1 MKPATHRFH
10 ELDFLRGM
18 ACISVLAFHFLSRGP
33 RHQLM
38 PGLDFPLLEP
48 IAHFGYLGVQLFFVL
63 SGFVIMM
70 SAEGATARSFAA
82 SRVSRLYPG
91 LWIAAT
97 LTAGAAWLLGDS
109 RFQASG
115 TEFLVNLSM
124 VPAWFGIPYVDG
136 AYWSLG
142 CELHFYILV
151 WLTIRL
157 GLLSRFEQLMACWL
171 LISTVNAI
179 RPIWPVEFWLNAK
192 WAPFFVAGG
201 VFYQVRRH
209 GFSPFRLGLLGAAF
223 ALAAFYTGWDGPA
236 EAAVGAAPLAR
247 LTVQV
252 SAVVAI
258 FALFW
263 LIATG
268 RFQMRASPF
277 VYYAGVLT
285 YPLYL
290 IHQNLGFML
299 YERLHRVTGMV
310 IVPLVLM
317 LAILLALSWGIHALV
332 ERPFGG
338 RLRRWLARP
347 APKLPAEEI
356 EVLQ

>member
-1 MKPATHRFH
+1 
-10 ELDFLRGM
+10 
-18 ACISVLAFHFLSRGP
+18 
-33 RHQLM
+33 
-38 PGLDFPLLEP
+38 
-48 IAHFGYLGVQLFFVL
+48 
-63 SGFVIMM
+63 
-70 SAEGATARSFAA
+70 
-82 SRVSRLYPG
+82 
-91 LWIAAT
+91 
-97 LTAGAAWLLGDS
+97 
-109 RFQASG
+109 
-115 TEFLVNLSM
+115 
-124 VPAWFGIPYVDG
+124 
-136 AYWSLG
+136 
-142 CELHFYILV
+142 
-151 WLTIRL
+151 
-157 GLLSRFEQLMACWL
+157 
-171 LISTVNAI
+171 
-179 RPIWPVEFWLNAK
+179 
-192 WAPFFVAGG
+192 
-201 VFYQVRRH
+201 
-209 GFSPFRLGLLGAAF
+209 
-223 ALAAFYTGWDGPA
+223 LAAFYTGWDGPA